1 MVFRSACTTFD
12 LRSKVLSLDKAKKSK
27 ISFALSSLNRTFA
40 RKLANS
46 ALLKMGKKK
55 KRNQE
60 RSRFGLQKITLCIS
74 TAMVLILLGMVVLTV
89 QTGRNLSQYVKENLM
104 VTLVLSP
111 ETSPQD
117 AQHLC
122 KRVKMLPYVN
132 GLNYIS
138 KEDVRK
144 DLSKELGTDPTEFVG
159 GENPLSASIEL
170 RLKAD
175 YANNDSIKW
184 ISERLKTM
192 HGVAEIDYRK
202 DLIDTVNF
210 RLRQISLVLLVLA
223 ALLAIVSFSL
233 INNSIRLAIYARRFS
248 IHTMKLVGASWGFI
262 RAPFIRSAIGQGLLS
277 AVLALL
283 VLGGG
288 IYALYRYEPE
298 LMAVINWQVLALT
311 AGAVLLFGLLI
322 TTFCA
327 WLSVNKFLKM
337 KAGELYKI

>member
-1 MVFRSACTTFD
+1 M
-12 LRSKVLSLDKAKKSK
+12 
-27 ISFALSSLNRTFA
+27 SSTCSTFA

-74 TAMVLILLGMVVLTV
+74 TAMGLILLGMVVLTV

-159 GENPLSASIEL
+159 G
-170 RLKAD
+170 
-175 YANNDSIKW
+175 
-184 ISERLKTM
+184 
-192 HGVAEIDYRK
+192 
-202 DLIDTVNF
+202 
-210 RLRQISLVLLVLA
+210 
-223 ALLAIVSFSL
+223 
-233 INNSIRLAIYARRFS
+233 
-248 IHTMKLVGASWGFI
+248 
-262 RAPFIRSAIGQGLLS
+262 
-277 AVLALL
+277 
-283 VLGGG
+283 
-288 IYALYRYEPE
+288 
-298 LMAVINWQVLALT
+298 
-311 AGAVLLFGLLI
+311 
-322 TTFCA
+322 
-327 WLSVNKFLKM
+327 
-337 KAGELYKI
+337 